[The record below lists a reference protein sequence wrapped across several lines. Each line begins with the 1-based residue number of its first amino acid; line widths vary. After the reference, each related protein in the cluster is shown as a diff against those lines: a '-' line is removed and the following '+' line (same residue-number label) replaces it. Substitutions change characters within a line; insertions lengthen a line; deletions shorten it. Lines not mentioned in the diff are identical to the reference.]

1 MRIICTAGAFFV
13 AVVLLSFGGVA
24 QGSGVVEG
32 PAADTTAVSE
42 AQVWIN
48 VVALFQAMAL
58 LSGEAEALSDPELE
72 GVETPYTD
80 EVEAQEQG
88 TDPTRLELDGLVVD
102 ETRSRH
108 GRDFYDLFYS
118 GWDPPDGAINY
129 TVRVQE
135 QPGRGMGTII
145 SVQVNDSVV
154 YRTQL
159 QPRYE
164 VVEQAAQQAVAQ
176 TQRIMQEYDVSRTIF

>member
-1 MRIICTAGAFFV
+1 MLLPLEGA
-13 AVVLLSFGGVA
+13 A
-24 QGSGVVEG
+24 QGSGMVEG
-32 PAADTTAVSE
+32 PAADTTTVSE
-42 AQVWIN
+42 AQAWAD
-48 VVALFQAMAL
+48 VVALFQAMAF
-58 LSGEAEALSDPELE
+58 LSEALSDPELE

-80 EVEAQEQG
+80 EIEAQEQG

-108 GRDFYDLFYS
+108 GRDFYDLFYN

-159 QPRYE
+159 QPRYA